1 MTHSLFQLEEHLVS
15 LLANHQYYL
24 RDGDWERVS
33 YLGLCIDDT
42 HAQILKAKAA
52 KEAAEAAGD
61 DGDNDEG
68 DYHPYG
74 DPQI

>member
-1 MTHSLFQLEEHLVS
+1 MTHSLFQLETHLAS

-24 RDGDWERVS
+24 RVGDWERVD

-42 HAQILKAKAA
+42 HAQIEKVKTA
-52 KEAAEAAGD
+52 KELAEASGD

-74 DPQI
+74 DPQV